1 MINRTLEVKWRS
13 EEVDERN
20 TELQSQIRGM
30 EQSREDDDVLTGVLK
45 SF

>member
-1 MINRTLEVKWRS
+1 MINRTLEVKWQS

-20 TELQSQIRGM
+20 TEHQSQIRGM